1 MTNGSLFLPVDRT
14 IDTLTDT
21 EPTPTHL
28 ILVRH
33 GQSLYN
39 RDGPDAGENS
49 GLTELGWRQAQLVAD
64 WLAQTYRADVI
75 VASPLTRARQTAE
88 VIGHRLGL
96 PVVVQ
101 PGLEEASESYLDE
114 LFAPAGH
121 PLAAWEAPCV
131 PTAEEAPIY
140 TAFRARVGAALAQ
153 ILERYAGK
161 TVIVVA
167 HGGTIG
173 TIIRGL
179 FGGHQIIVHTENT
192 GITHLTWQEGRWRL
206 IFHNSQAHLAAAG
219 APSGA

>member
-1 MTNGSLFLPVDRT
+1 
-14 IDTLTDT
+14 LTTT
-21 EPTPTHL
+21 EPTATHL

-39 RDGPDAGENS
+39 RDGPNAGENS

-101 PGLEEASESYLDE
+101 PGLEEATQSYLDE
-114 LFAPAGH
+114 LFAPDAD
-121 PLAAWEAPCV
+121 PLANWEMAWQ
-131 PTAEEAPIY
+131 PTPQRAPIY
-140 TAFRARVGAALAQ
+140 TAYRARVRAGLAQ
-153 ILERYAGK
+153 VLETYAGK

-173 TIIRGL
+173 TIIRSL
-179 FGGHQIIVHTENT
+179 FGGHHVIVHTENT

-206 IFHNSQAHLAAAG
+206 IFHNSQAHLAPPG
-219 APSGA
+219 AQPAV